1 MRPRANGCSC
11 SRRKT
16 VAAMIE
22 LIKHDLGL
30 ARHPPRHVRVG
41 SRACRGGRARARDGE
56 LRAKGLVYQGE
67 LERPKS
73 LDEHDEWEP
82 VELTLFR
89 STQFGDDQDRPL
101 KKSDGSWTYFGG
113 DAAYHLQKAEKADH
127 LVNIWGADHAGTVKR
142 VQAAVKALTD
152 GRVDLDVKIVQM
164 VKLLRAGEPIKM
176 SQALG
181 QFRDPGR
188 CRARS
193 RQGRRAVHDA
203 DQARRHAAGVRL
215 RQGGRG
221 VEGQSGVLR
230 PICPCPDRLAAAQG
244 GGRRACR
251 STRRPI

>member
-1 MRPRANGCSC
+1 MSW
-11 SRRKT
+11 
-16 VAAMIE
+16 
-22 LIKHDLGL
+22 
-30 ARHPPRHVRVG
+30 
-41 SRACRGGRARARDGE
+41 
-56 LRAKGLVYQGE
+56 
-67 LERPKS
+67 PKS

-176 SQALG
+176 SK
-181 QFRDPGR
+181 
-188 CRARS
+188 RS
-193 RQGRRAVHDA
+193 GKFVNPLSKEPH
-203 DQARRHAAGVRL
+203 VRNL
-215 RQGGRG
+215 HRWQ
-221 VEGQSGVLR
+221 
-230 PICPCPDRLAAAQG
+230 PAKTRLAV
-244 GGRRACR
+244 
-251 STRRPI
+251 